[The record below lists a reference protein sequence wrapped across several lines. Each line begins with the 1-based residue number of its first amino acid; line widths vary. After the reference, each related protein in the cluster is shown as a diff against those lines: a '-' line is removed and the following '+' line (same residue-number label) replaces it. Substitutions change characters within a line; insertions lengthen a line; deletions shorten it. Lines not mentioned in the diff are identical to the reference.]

1 MSILQPKKTNL
12 FEKLAKS
19 ELKLIQKLGLQN
31 DLELILKEFEQ
42 QKKELELLELLEL
55 SKSHSKKVKLET
67 EGLKI
72 GAKTEPNQK
81 INGKYKPQ
89 KKFENN
95 FKNLE
100 NLEKWQNLKL
110 ENQNKIRSFFLNK
123 VLETSKKPQ
132 VYTFPTIINQNS
144 TSQTEHEA
152 TTSQISQEILV
163 YLQARGLTLEVAK
176 MLIVGGFCGDILGRL
191 PMEFALEA
199 RKLVELTLENG
210 FG

>member
-1 MSILQPKKTNL
+1 MSILQPKETNL
-12 FEKLAKS
+12 LEKLGKS

-42 QKKELELLELLEL
+42 QKKELELLEL

-72 GAKTEPNQK
+72 GAKTELNLK
-81 INGKYKPQ
+81 INGKYKSQ
-89 KKFENN
+89 KKSEI
-95 FKNLE
+95 

-123 VLETSKKPQ
+123 VLEKSKKPQ

-152 TTSQISQEILV
+152 TTSQISQEILI
-163 YLQARGLTLEVAK
+163 YLQARGLSLEGAK

>member
-1 MSILQPKKTNL
+1 MSILQPKETNL
-12 FEKLAKS
+12 LEKLGKS

-42 QKKELELLELLEL
+42 QKKELELLELLE
-55 SKSHSKKVKLET
+55 SPSKKVKSET
-67 EGLKI
+67 EGVKI
-72 GAKTEPNQK
+72 AAKTKPNQK
-81 INGKYKPQ
+81 INSKYKSQ
-89 KKFENN
+89 KKSEIN

-110 ENQNKIRSFFLNK
+110 EKQNKIRSFFLNK
-123 VLETSKKPQ
+123 ILEKSKKPQ

-152 TTSQISQEILV
+152 TTSQISQEILI
-163 YLQARGLTLEVAK
+163 YLQARGLNLEKAK